1 MLYVGKAKKLKNRLK
16 SYSNHPQLSSRIK
29 LMVSTAVKVKFIS
42 LESELEALLVEAELI
57 RTYQP
62 QFNILLKDD
71 KSPLYINI
79 TNDKFPRVIRLRKKQ
94 FVFDSKNIYSKGTIL
109 GPFSS
114 AYKTQEVLKIARK
127 IFPWCN
133 KVGTNEVKSDE
144 IESEKKPCFYYH
156 IDLCPGSC
164 IGEISEEAYGEN
176 IKQLILF
183 LKGKKQVVSKNLKL
197 KMAQKIKQEKFEEA
211 AIIRDQLEMIEY
223 VTKKTHRLKPE
234 LTSYA
239 LKNKINE
246 DGVIYLQKILSE
258 YLGLPKQF
266 PLERIEGYDV
276 SNTQGTNPAVSMVV
290 FINGEPDKSQYRLF
304 NIRSLNT
311 PNDYQMMKEATVRR
325 QNHRKWGLPNLVIV
339 DGGKGQVRS
348 TLKNWSWSC
357 PIIGIAK
364 NPDRLIIPKINW
376 SKWGNN
382 NNGGTDYKDSSNF
395 LKNLEYFTVKLESN
409 HPSLK
414 LIQQIRDES
423 HRFSQFQHKRKRLKD
438 MFK

>member
-1 MLYVGKAKKLKNRLK
+1 MT
-16 SYSNHPQLSSRIK
+16 
-29 LMVSTAVKVKFIS
+29 STAVKVKFKV

-94 FVFDSKNIYSKGTIL
+94 IIFDPKSIDSKGTIL

-133 KVGTNEVKSDE
+133 KVENKLANSD
-144 IESEKKPCFYYH
+144 SDGSDKKPCFYYH
-156 IDLCPGSC
+156 IDLCPGAC
-164 IGEISEEAYGEN
+164 IGEISEKDYGEN

-183 LKGKKQVVSKNLKL
+183 LKGEKKIVSKNLKL
-197 KMAQKIKQEKFEEA
+197 RMAEKAKQEKFEEA

-223 VTKKTHRLKPE
+223 VTKKTHHLKPE
-234 LTSYA
+234 LTSHA
-239 LKNKINE
+239 LKNKVSE
-246 DGVIYLQKILSE
+246 DGIIYLQKILSE
-258 YLGLPKQF
+258 YLGLPKQY
-266 PLERIEGYDV
+266 PLTRIEGYDV

-290 FINGEPDKSQYRLF
+290 FTNGEPDKSQYRLF

-325 QNHRKWGLPNLVIV
+325 QNHREWGVPNLVII

-348 TLKNWSWSC
+348 TLQDWNWNY

-364 NPDRLIIPKINW
+364 NPDRLVIPKIDW
-376 SKWGNN
+376 SKWGINN
-382 NNGGTDYKDSSNF
+382 QENNEYESNNHS
-395 LKNLEYFTVKLESN
+395 LKNLEYFIVKLESN

-414 LIQQIRDES
+414 LIQQIRNES
-423 HRFSQFQHKRKRLKD
+423 HRFSQYQHKRRRLKG
-438 MFK
+438 MFE